1 MSDADRIVSFIALAE
16 EDLRAARLLR
26 TSVPRQAAFFVQQ
39 TVEKIGKALL
49 VHDGVDPERIHA
61 IAKLAAELTAAH
73 PLRADL
79 MALDRLSIYATA
91 TRYPSPTGKLPNPP
105 AVDALDADIATVAD
119 LLARAKSHVG
129 LG

>member
-1 MSDADRIVSFIALAE
+1 MSDADRIASFIALAE
-16 EDLRAARLLR
+16 EGLRAARLLR

-49 VHDGVDPERIHA
+49 VHDGVDPERVHA
-61 IAKLAAELTAAH
+61 IAKLAAELAPAH

-79 MALDRLSIYATA
+79 MALDRLSVYATVI
-91 TRYPSPTGKLPNPP
+91 RYPSPTGKLPRPP
-105 AVDALDADIATVAD
+105 AADALDADIATVAD
-119 LLARAKSHVG
+119 LLVCARSHVG